1 MSHKPVIFLIS
12 CIETNNLYIALL
24 DCNQRFERKLL
35 RGGTMHGGFS
45 AHLVLCLF
53 HALWCIIM
61 LTIWQSFSLAESLQV
76 DSATTVALMTNEGGL
91 PGVSVDM
98 HMTYMKVKEESIF
111 G

>member
-1 MSHKPVIFLIS
+1 
-12 CIETNNLYIALL
+12 
-24 DCNQRFERKLL
+24 
-35 RGGTMHGGFS
+35 
-45 AHLVLCLF
+45 
-53 HALWCIIM
+53 M